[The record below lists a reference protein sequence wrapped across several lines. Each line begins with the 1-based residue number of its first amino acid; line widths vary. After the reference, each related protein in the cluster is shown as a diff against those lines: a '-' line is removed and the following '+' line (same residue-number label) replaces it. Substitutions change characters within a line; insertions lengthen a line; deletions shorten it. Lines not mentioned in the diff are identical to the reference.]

1 MKKTKIKKTKMKCPV
16 GKKRSCSLQLLP
28 LCSTALRSTAELSE
42 GGQGLAVPAWPSSRG
57 RGCSAPQETSA
68 SLHTPQCKPRR
79 PRSSSLQSCAGDGA
93 AREQRVFWGK
103 VSCAHSECLYRGP
116 SALAWLVLA
125 QVFEVLGG
133 LPLAETGAG
142 PPCTALLTAGC
153 QSRAH
158 SSKLQNHPCP
168 EGDSA
173 KTGMNVGEG
182 KYRRAGSWC

>member
-1 MKKTKIKKTKMKCPV
+1 MKCPV

-28 LCSTALRSTAELSE
+28 PRSRALRSTAELSE

-68 SLHTPQCKPRR
+68 SPHTPQCKPCR
-79 PRSSSLQSCAGDGA
+79 PCSSSLQSCAGDGA

-125 QVFEVLGG
+125 QVFE
-133 LPLAETGAG
+133 AAG
-142 PPCTALLTAGC
+142 RSAPSRDR
-153 QSRAH
+153 SRAPLH
-158 SSKLQNHPCP
+158 CTPHCWMSEQSSQQQAP
-168 EGDSA
+168 EPPLS
-173 KTGMNVGEG
+173 
-182 KYRRAGSWC
+182 